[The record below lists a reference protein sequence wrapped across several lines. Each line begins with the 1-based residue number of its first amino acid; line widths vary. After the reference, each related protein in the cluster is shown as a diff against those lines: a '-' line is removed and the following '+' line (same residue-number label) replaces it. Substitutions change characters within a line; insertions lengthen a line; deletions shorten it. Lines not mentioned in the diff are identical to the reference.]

1 MRNTYQISFVDLK
14 QSLCP
19 YTPKWWDRPRWFV
32 VRLLGGECPYDTVKV
47 TTFPIDGDDFA
58 DRLFRQK
65 RALFDTFGKEAQVIL
80 IGGEDYRDLM
90 SSPEVIQSFSFMSSF
105 NYNRQVFGM
114 EVKVIPWM
122 SGILAIPKGFLEDMK

>member
-14 QSLCP
+14 QSLCLYP
-19 YTPKWWDRPRWFV
+19 PKWWDRPRWFV
-32 VRLLGGECPYDTVKV
+32 VRFLGGECPYDTVKV
-47 TTFPIDGDDFA
+47 STFHIDGDDFA
-58 DRLFRQK
+58 DRLFKQK

-80 IGGEDYRDLM
+80 IGGEDYRELM
-90 SSPEVIQSFSFMSSF
+90 KSPVVIQSFSFMSSF

-114 EVKVIPWM
+114 KVKVIPWM